1 MAKETLLLADND
13 PEFLKMLSP
22 KLIDAGYI
30 VIWAENPIQA
40 RSALTDKGI
49 DLAILD
55 LRLEDNHDKGDV
67 SGLTIARD
75 VARAVPKII
84 ISDYAS
90 LDDVRDDLG
99 LSVVDGLPSVVR
111 FVKKKQGVEAIL
123 KAIEEGLA
131 LTPHFQ
137 KAVNDLTVKL
147 GDYYSD
153 ARAEARQYGRMSL
166 AASIIGIGVI
176 LYAGVL
182 GLQEKIAIAL
192 STAVAGMIIE
202 AMSVFAFRRS
212 DVANLRRDRY
222 HFELLGL
229 RQFEILLAACGTL
242 KADKEQRG
250 KEKVIAAATQLWLA
264 KGSDERPLAQSAPG
278 IAVGF
283 GEGEVHDPANPAR

>member
-13 PEFLKMLSP
+13 LEFLRMLSP
-22 KLIDAGYI
+22 TLIDAGYV

-40 RSALTDKGI
+40 RSILAEKGI

-55 LRLEDNHDKGDV
+55 LRLEDNHDKGDI

-99 LSVVDGLPSVVR
+99 LSVVDGLPNVVR
-111 FVKKKQGVEAIL
+111 FVKKKQGVGAIL

-137 KAVNDLTVKL
+137 KAVNDLTAKL

-153 ARAEARQYGRMSL
+153 ARAEARQYGWMSL
-166 AASIIGIGVI
+166 TASIIGIVVI
-176 LYAGVL
+176 LYAGIL
-182 GLQEKIAIAL
+182 GLQEKSAIAL

-202 AMSVFAFRRS
+202 AMSILAFRRS
-212 DVANLRRDRY
+212 DVANLRRDHY
-222 HFELLGL
+222 HSELLGL

-264 KGSDERPLAQSAPG
+264 KSTAEQPLAQSSPG
-278 IAVGF
+278 ISVGF
-283 GEGEVHDPANPAR
+283 GEGEVHDPANLAR

>member
-13 PEFLKMLSP
+13 PEFLRMLGP
-22 KLIDAGYI
+22 KLTDAGYA

-40 RSALTDKGI
+40 RSVLTDRGI

-75 VARAVPKII
+75 VARTVPKII
-84 ISDYAS
+84 ISEYAS

-99 LSVVDGLPSVVR
+99 LSVVDGLPNVVR
-111 FVKKKQGVEAIL
+111 FVKKEQGVEAIL
-123 KAIEEGLA
+123 KAIEEGLL

-137 KAVNDLTVKL
+137 MALNNLTGKL

-153 ARAEARQYGRMSL
+153 ARTEARHYVWMSL
-166 AASIIGIGVI
+166 AASIIGIVTI
-176 LYAGVL
+176 LYAGIL

-202 AMSVFAFRRS
+202 AISILAFRRS
-212 DVANLRRDRY
+212 DISNLRRDRY
-222 HFELLGL
+222 HSELLGL

-264 KGSDERPLAQSAPG
+264 KGADERPLAQSSPG
-278 IAVGF
+278 ISVGL
-283 GEGEVHDPANPAR
+283 GEGEIHDSANPAR